1 MVDEI
6 ILGMEYDE
14 FLDHEVLARKELTVE
29 DVIRFLEKY
38 PKDWKVGIHIDDGE
52 YNRICSVDQIMTR
65 EDSWFKY
72 EKERVPEDMVILKDG
87 KCYKSDY

>member
-6 ILGMEYDE
+6 ILSMEYDE
-14 FLDHEVLARKELTVE
+14 LFDREVIARKELTVE

-52 YNRICSVDQIMTR
+52 YNRICSVDQIMTKDDFR
-65 EDSWFKY
+65 FKY
-72 EKERVPEDMVILKDG
+72 NMERVPEDMVILKDG